1 MPVYGYHFQ
10 SQNKMS
16 CLIAPGSGVRDSPAC
31 VFSGA
36 ASVNA

>member
-1 MPVYGYHFQ
+1 MYVVMYACLWLPL
-10 SQNKMS
+10 SKSEQNE
-16 CLIAPGSGVRDSPAC
+16 LLAPSPAC